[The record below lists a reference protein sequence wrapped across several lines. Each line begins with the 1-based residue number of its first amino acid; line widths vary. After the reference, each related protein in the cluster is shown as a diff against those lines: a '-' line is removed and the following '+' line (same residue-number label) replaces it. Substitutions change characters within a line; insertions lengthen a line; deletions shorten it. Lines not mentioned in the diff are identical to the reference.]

1 MADIK
6 IREVSKGTIKTIDR
20 SIASSRRIRNAASE
34 IKTQTGAHQSCHDAG
49 VGWQRQRA
57 DAILKMW
64 SMC

>member
-6 IREVSKGTIKTIDR
+6 VQEVSKGTIKTIDR
-20 SIASSRRIRNAASE
+20 SIASSRRIRNVASE

-49 VGWQRQRA
+49 VRGQRQRT

-64 SMC
+64 NMC